1 MLAQCENRT
10 RAWCFGTTWR
20 MSSPRGVSGVAFSV
34 SSIERSAEFYASS
47 KLMPRSPRK
56 FLRSENGGKR
66 GMPDQPQVLIVEDD
80 PDLREALAIALK
92 DEGFSLERAGNGLE
106 AIELLRK
113 GLRPRLILLDLTMPI
128 VSGWEFR
135 LFQQRDPELAG
146 IPVVLITAGI
156 YKKEDLEWIRPV
168 EVLSKPVELS
178 RLVKLL
184 RERCGPANG

>member
-1 MLAQCENRT
+1 
-10 RAWCFGTTWR
+10 
-20 MSSPRGVSGVAFSV
+20 
-34 SSIERSAEFYASS
+34 
-47 KLMPRSPRK
+47 
-56 FLRSENGGKR
+56 
-66 GMPDQPQVLIVEDD
+66 MPDQPQVLIVEDD

-184 RERCGPANG
+184 RERCGPQAVG